1 MLYYKKN
8 KSKKKHYITI
18 LSLILLIIIST
29 FVPKANSFASK
40 VVSYITTP
48 LSRATAFVNDS
59 ISSIID
65 YSIGTKPNRDMV
77 NKLTEENQKL
87 KKEVNDLRY
96 VVSNEKYLK
105 DSYEFFNKNNNF
117 IKANI
122 IMLDNDEF
130 FKQFIINKGKKHG
143 VKMGDIILTSYRDNS
158 NNIVGA
164 LVGKVVSVEN
174 GSAIVSSILDDKY
187 NFTFEDLKTSTIG
200 IINERTNGILEGYLL
215 EKAEI
220 KVGEKVY
227 TSGTGGRYP
236 KGIYI
241 GEIVSSSES
250 FDRLRRVVKIKSPV
264 EFSKIYEVFVMPNE
278 EIQWEVLK

>member
-1 MLYYKKN
+1 MLYYKKK

-40 VVSYITTP
+40 VVGYITTP

-96 VVSNEKYLK
+96 IVSNEKYLK

-122 IMLDNDEF
+122 IMLDNDEL

-158 NNIVGA
+158 DNIVGA

-200 IINERTNGILEGYLL
+200 IINERKNGFLEGYLL

-278 EIQWEVLK
+278 EIQ